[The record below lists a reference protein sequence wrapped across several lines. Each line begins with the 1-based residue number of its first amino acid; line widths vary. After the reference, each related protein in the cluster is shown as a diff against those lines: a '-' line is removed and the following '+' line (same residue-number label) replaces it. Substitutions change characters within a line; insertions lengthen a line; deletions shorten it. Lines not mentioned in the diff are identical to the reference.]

1 MMLLKLS
8 WRNVFRHRRRTWI
21 TAAAISIGLGAMI
34 MSNTLMNGMDTMA
47 SFNIINYETG
57 HLEIFARGYYREE
70 GMFPLDTIIDNPYE
84 VVKTVEGIRGVKGV
98 TQRIKF
104 PARVSNGI
112 DEFPVL
118 GIGIDTRTE
127 SVVFKTQQAIVS
139 GTMIEDPG
147 QILVGTELTKLM
159 DADTGTILTII
170 TRDKHGTFNAYD
182 FIVVGLV
189 NTTHPLFDGNAVI
202 MNLAAAQELLAL
214 GDGVTEIS
222 LRLDRTGMVPGMKT
236 LIQDTLGDEYD
247 VYTFKE
253 LYASI
258 FEVSGFKRLMQFM
271 VALVV
276 IVIAAV
282 GIVNT
287 MLMAVM
293 ERIPEIGTLKAIGF
307 GNWEIMRMFLYEGGI
322 IGVFGSV
329 LGCVYGLLVSLIMVF
344 VGIDFSSVFDTAEMN
359 YPIKFL
365 LKGEIDPV
373 MVCAVFLF
381 GVVVSIIVTLWPV
394 RRATRLRPVDAL
406 RHI

>member
-1 MMLLKLS
+1 MMLLKLA

-34 MSNTLMNGMDTMA
+34 MSNTMMNGMDTMA

-57 HLEIFARGYYREE
+57 HLEIFASGYYREE
-70 GMFPLDTIIDNPYE
+70 GMFPLDTIIDDPDALYRRI
-84 VVKTVEGIRGVKGV
+84 KDIRGIKGMTERV
-98 TQRIKF
+98 KF

-118 GIGIDTRTE
+118 GIGVDMRTE
-127 SVVFKTQQAIVS
+127 SEVFETQQAIVS
-139 GTMIEDPG
+139 GTMINDPG

-159 DADTGTILTII
+159 GADTGTILTII

-182 FIVVGLV
+182 FMVTGLI

-202 MNLAAAQELLAL
+202 MDLDAAQELLAL
-214 GDGVTEIS
+214 DKGVTEIS
-222 LRLDRTGMVPGMKT
+222 LKLNKTGMVPEMKAK
-236 LIQDTLGDEYD
+236 IQDTLGDEYE

-293 ERIPEIGTLKAIGF
+293 ERIPEIGTLKAMGF
-307 GNWEIMRMFLYEGGI
+307 GNWEIIKMFLYEGGI
-322 IGVFGSV
+322 IGVFGSA

-344 VGIDFSSVFDTAEMN
+344 VGIDFSSMFDTAEMN